1 MKDYGDEYYDNPNQ
15 RIIDDSTYM
24 FIETLGSVEA
34 KDVYIDDIL
43 SKAYITNSS
52 NPNNENKEERTIN
65 VLVEQPI
72 KTGSY
77 IKGYDEGVY
86 LVISGVDNHISHK
99 EAKIRKCNY
108 ILKWMDENGLHK
120 QPCIVINNTKYTG
133 GTKSQSGFVE
143 VDAMVNIMTQS
154 NDDTK
159 KISYGKR
166 LFTMKNAWQV
176 TLIDNITTEN
186 VLSWTLG
193 KDSLN
198 SEIDDIVNGI
208 CDAFEHS
215 YAISLNSN
223 NQTLI
228 ETETYKIV
236 PNVTDK
242 GVVIANPKVTYTSS
256 DENIAKVDSTGLVTA
271 LSVGNCT
278 VTCSI
283 GTVSSIL
290 NLNVNE
296 KPISPVV
303 SYSTN
308 WSQGTSIKQFVT
320 STLSCVKTIS
330 GVADSTLHIDYSF
343 DTNTQTLI
351 SSGKI
356 VVTRKSDSSISIKNV
371 SVNTVTNIYLTVTDS
386 INNTK
391 ILDNQQ
397 ITLTGM

>member
-198 SEIDDIVNGI
+198 NEIDDIVNGI

-215 YAISLNSN
+215 YAILLNSD
-223 NQTLI
+223 NQTLV

-242 GVVIANPKVTYTSS
+242 GVIVTNPKVTYTSS
-256 DENIAKVDSTGLVTA
+256 NENIAKVDSTGLVTA
-271 LSVGNCT
+271 LSVGGCVITCNIGNVSANLNLTVNAKVVENITTYSCDWTSTGTTLKTYAGSTAQCT
-278 VTCSI
+278 KYINGVKQDNLVISYEIDSVGQSLLTNSKI
-283 GTVSSIL
+283 TITKVNDYSVQIRNKSVSSTTVFTI
-290 NLNVNE
+290 
-296 KPISPVV
+296 I
-303 SYSTN
+303 
-308 WSQGTSIKQFVT
+308 IK
-320 STLSCVKTIS
+320 
-330 GVADSTLHIDYSF
+330 
-343 DTNTQTLI
+343 
-351 SSGKI
+351 
-356 VVTRKSDSSISIKNV
+356 DSSDNSII
-371 SVNTVTNIYLTVTDS
+371 T
-386 INNTK
+386 
-391 ILDNQQ
+391 NQQ
-397 ITLTGM
+397 IILTGM